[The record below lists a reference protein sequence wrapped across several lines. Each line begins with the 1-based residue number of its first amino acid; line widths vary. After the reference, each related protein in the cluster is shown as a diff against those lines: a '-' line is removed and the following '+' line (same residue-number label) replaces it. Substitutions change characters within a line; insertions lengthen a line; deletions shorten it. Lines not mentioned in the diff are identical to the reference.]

1 MTRGLF
7 EVGGQTLGFCKVPRD
22 HIDCN
27 RRYKNKIELRMPT
40 QCVFCPGL
48 VGSSAIFL
56 NSHSCECSLT
66 CPTVKANCS
75 HKQKSFYIQMEP
87 LPLSTSTLSAQP
99 RLSRSFICSPVFV
112 LLHIYHYCGK

>member
-1 MTRGLF
+1 
-7 EVGGQTLGFCKVPRD
+7 
-22 HIDCN
+22 
-27 RRYKNKIELRMPT
+27 MPT

-75 HKQKSFYIQMEP
+75 HKQKSFYIQMALSNGA
-87 LPLSTSTLSAQP
+87 LPAQP

-112 LLHIYHYCGK
+112 LLHSYHYCGK